1 MKKML
6 TNNLGLKLL
15 SVVFAIMLWL
25 IVVNIDDPVISQDF
39 SPIRVTM
46 LNEDAVT
53 SKDKVYKIEE
63 NSDIISVRV
72 KAKRSVISKLSVE
85 DFTATADMQ
94 KNIKLDNLVG
104 IEVTCSNKNIKSS
117 DITKSRENVVIS
129 IEDACTE
136 QFNVVMK
143 KTGSEG
149 TGYVVGTMVPE
160 QSLIQISGPASV
172 IAKIKRVEARV
183 NVNGVTSDRTVRCQ
197 LYLIDNNE
205 EEMDTT
211 YLEYTGKTDGID
223 VNITVLKKKTVLL
236 TIGHTGE
243 PADGYSF
250 RSISYKPE
258 TVEIAG
264 AEEDIRGI
272 SEIVVPDD
280 AVNIDGITSN
290 LQTTLDIT
298 EYLPS
303 GIRLVDDTGTSVA
316 VMVEIEKKQGKT
328 IRIPVSE
335 IGLKNMPKGLEADF
349 GDLDEVEIIV
359 MGTTAQL
366 AELNPDE
373 IAVNLNL
380 SGYSKAGTYKSTL
393 DVTLPDAY
401 TLMHDVEIEFKLV
414 KASSTGGNTGNGGNS
429 GSSESSGGSDST
441 GGSGSSG
448 GAGSSG
454 GSSDGTGGGSGGN
467 EGSGSSSGENTGN
480 NTGNSTGETE

>member
-1 MKKML
+1 ML

-15 SVVFAIMLWL
+15 SVVFAVMLWL

-53 SKDKVYKIEE
+53 SKDKVYKIED

-72 KAKRSVISKLSVE
+72 KAKRSVISKLSAE

-129 IEDACTE
+129 IEDASTE

-160 QSLIQISGPASV
+160 QSLIQVSGPASV
-172 IAKIKRVEARV
+172 IAKIKRIEARV

-211 YLEYTGKTDGID
+211 YLEYSGKTEGID
-223 VNITVLKKKTVLL
+223 VNISVLKKKTVRL
-236 TIGHTGE
+236 TIGHSGE

-264 AEEDIRGI
+264 TEEDIRSI
-272 SEIVVPDD
+272 SEIVVPDE
-280 AVNIDGITSN
+280 AVNIDGITAN

-316 VMVEIEKKQGKT
+316 VLIEIEKKQGKT

-335 IGLKNMPKGLEADF
+335 IGLKNVPKGLEADF

-359 MGTTAQL
+359 MGTSAQL
-366 AELNPDE
+366 AELDTDE

-380 SGYSKAGTYKSTL
+380 SGYSKAGTYKSAL

-401 TLMHDVEIEFKLV
+401 TLMNSVEIEFKLV
-414 KASSTGGNTGNGGNS
+414 KAGSTGSNTGTGGSTGGSENTD
-429 GSSESSGGSDST
+429 GSEN
-441 GGSGSSG
+441 SGSSG
-448 GAGSSG
+448 GNGNSDGSGESGTGSEGAGGSSG
-454 GSSDGTGGGSGGN
+454 
-467 EGSGSSSGENTGN
+467 EQSGSNTGN
-480 NTGNSTGETE
+480 HTGETQ